1 MAAGVGLD
9 WGSGTLTYKGK
20 DYPVEVKGLSAGNVG
35 ATKIEASGKVYN
47 LKALKD
53 FDGNYTGVAAGA
65 SISTSPC
72 SLHPRA
78 RRRRKSAPSSPGA
91 AKRPNWLPAPDGPI
105 YLVIASTGRRRHRRR
120 FSRRVMG
127 TWKPPGVKRVS

>member
-65 SISTSPC
+65 CISTSPC

-78 RRRRKSAPSSPGA
+78 RRRSRGAHEQPNRFDQPPWRSSA
-91 AKRPNWLPAPDGPI
+91 
-105 YLVIASTGRRRHRRR
+105 
-120 FSRRVMG
+120 SRVLSR
-127 TWKPPGVKRVS
+127 SDQ